1 MQSDRVIAAIRP
13 REGSLSRA
21 ILSGFIASV
30 AMALAFALAYG
41 TASLLA
47 NVALAD
53 RPYTPTLR
61 AWFHGLTNNVLIDLA
76 RPNLYA
82 ALAVYFT
89 GGLVWAVVYAY
100 VFQPRMAGP
109 DWERGLIFSLVPWVL
124 SLVAFLPLVGGG
136 LLGLGLGAGPFPI
149 VGNFILHAVYGV
161 VLAEVYGPFGDV
173 IVEGELGAPEGDD
186 LWAMPQS
193 ESGAAK
199 GLVGGLALGSAVGL
213 TAAIL
218 PQVTGGA
225 SVLGMNPFAFL
236 LGTALFGAAFGAL
249 LGSFAGLSAP
259 APHH

>member
-1 MQSDRVIAAIRP
+1 MQSDRVIAAIQP

-30 AMALAFALAYG
+30 AMAIAFTIAYG
-41 TASLLA
+41 AASLLA
-47 NVALAD
+47 SIELAD

-82 ALAVYFT
+82 ALAVYLA
-89 GGLVWAVVYAY
+89 GGLVWAIVYAY
-100 VFQPRMAGP
+100 VFHPRLSGA
-109 DWERGLIFSLVPWVL
+109 DWERGLKFCLVPWAL
-124 SLVAFLPLVGGG
+124 SLVVFLPLVGGG
-136 LLGLGLGAGPFPI
+136 VLGLGLGAGPFPI
-149 VGNFILHAVYGV
+149 LGNLILHAVYGL

-173 IVEGELGAPEGDD
+173 IVEGDRGAPEGDD
-186 LWAMPQS
+186 LWALPQS

-199 GLVGGLALGSAVGL
+199 GLVGGLAVGSAIGL
-213 TAAIL
+213 AAAL
-218 PQVTGGA
+218 VPQATGGA
-225 SVLGMNPFAFL
+225 LVFGMNPFAFL

-259 APHH
+259 EPRH